1 MSYDTGLLQAFI
13 AVHAAQGFT
22 RAAEQLHLTQSA
34 VSHQIRRLEEQ
45 VGRPL
50 FLRTTRSLRLT
61 ADGEDFLR
69 LAQRIVQAQE
79 ALARH
84 FRCSPIEGTVRFGVP
99 ESFMREGLPQ
109 LLRQFAQSCP
119 KVRLEVSVGLT
130 LDLASMV
137 RERELD
143 LAVVVAPPGAA
154 AGRLL
159 QRAPMVW
166 AAAQDFTWSRA
177 DSLPLA
183 YSPPPCVCRQLAI
196 DALNQAGIAWHAAFS
211 SHSLHDLR
219 AVALSGLAVAP
230 FTRDNLRP
238 GMAVLGEKD
247 GLPPLPVLDFTLV
260 YGDDAAGRSDTAVRE
275 LGRLIEQAGWA
286 SQDGP
291 ARRAAQARGAAARAA
306 AATMCSAS
314 VP

>member
-1 MSYDTGLLQAFI
+1 MSYDTGLLQAFM
-13 AVHAAQGFT
+13 AVHQAQGFT
-22 RAAEQLHLTQSA
+22 RAAQQLNLTQSA
-34 VSHQIRRLEEQ
+34 VSHQIRRLEEL

-69 LAQRIVQAQE
+69 LAQRILQAQE

-109 LLRQFAQSCP
+109 LLRQFARRCP

-130 LDLASMV
+130 LDLGSLV

-143 LAVVVAPPGAA
+143 LAVVVAPPGAVP
-154 AGRLL
+154 GRLL
-159 QRAPMVW
+159 QRQPLVW
-166 AAAQDFTWSRA
+166 AAAEGFAWSRA

-183 YSPPPCVCRQLAI
+183 YSPPPCVCRQIAV
-196 DALNQAGIAWHAAFS
+196 DALHQAGLAWHAAFS

-230 FTRDNLRP
+230 LTRDNLRP
-238 GMAVLGEKD
+238 GMVVLGEQH
-247 GLPPLPVLDFTLV
+247 GMPPLPHLDFTLV
-260 YGDDAAGRSDTAVRE
+260 YGEDTAGRQAPAVRE
-275 LGRLIEQAGWA
+275 LGRLIEQAAWPQEHQA
-286 SQDGP
+286 T
-291 ARRAAQARGAAARAA
+291 RAPGRAA
-306 AATMCSAS
+306 AAAAT
-314 VP
+314 

>member
-13 AVHAAQGFT
+13 AVHETNGFT

-34 VSHQIRRLEEQ
+34 VSHQIRRLEEL

-50 FLRTTRSLRLT
+50 FHRTTRRLRLT

-69 LAQRIVQAQE
+69 LAQRILQAQE
-79 ALARH
+79 ALAQH
-84 FRCSPIEGTVRFGVP
+84 FRCSPIAGTVRFGVP

-109 LLRQFAQSCP
+109 LLRQFSRSCP
-119 KVRLEVSVGLT
+119 HVRLEVSVGLT

-137 RERELD
+137 RARELD
-143 LAVVVAPPGAA
+143 LAVVVALPGAVQ
-154 AGRLL
+154 GQLL
-159 QRAPMVW
+159 QRQPMVW
-166 AAAQDFTWSRA
+166 AAAEDFAWSRA

-183 YSPPPCVCRQLAI
+183 YSPPPCVCRQVSI

-219 AVALSGLAVAP
+219 AVALSGLAVAT

-238 GMAVLGEKD
+238 GMAVLDERD
-247 GLPPLPVLDFTLV
+247 GLPALPMLDFTLV
-260 YGDDAAGRSDTAVRE
+260 YGDDAPAQRSPAAAE
-275 LGRLIEQAGWA
+275 LGRLIEEA
-286 SQDGP
+286 SW
-291 ARRAAQARGAAARAA
+291 ARAA
-306 AATMCSAS
+306 PAPRQPRRVRPQAA
-314 VP
+314 

>member
-34 VSHQIRRLEEQ
+34 VSHQIRRLEEL

-69 LAQRIVQAQE
+69 LAQRILQAQE

-109 LLRQFAQSCP
+109 LLRQFARSCP

-130 LDLASMV
+130 LDLPSMV

-143 LAVVVAPPGAA
+143 LAVVVAQPGAA
-154 AGRLL
+154 PGRLL
-159 QRAPMVW
+159 QREPMVW
-166 AAAQDFTWSRA
+166 AAAEGFAWSRA

-183 YSPPPCVCRQLAI
+183 YSPPPCVCRQIAM

-238 GMAVLGEKD
+238 GMRVLDAKD
-247 GLPPLPVLDFTLV
+247 GLPPLPMLDFTLV
-260 YGDDAAGRSDTAVRE
+260 YSEDAAGQHDPAVRE

-286 SQDGP
+286 QQGKP
-291 ARRAAQARGAAARAA
+291 ARSPRRAPAAA
-306 AATMCSAS
+306 
-314 VP
+314 VD